1 MTNIITLNP
10 LQAFTC
16 TRDKDRAKQFKRI
29 RKANMK
35 ARRQRERRE
44 ER

>member
-1 MTNIITLNP
+1 MTDVSTLNP

-16 TRDKDRAKQFKRI
+16 TRDKDRAKQFKGI